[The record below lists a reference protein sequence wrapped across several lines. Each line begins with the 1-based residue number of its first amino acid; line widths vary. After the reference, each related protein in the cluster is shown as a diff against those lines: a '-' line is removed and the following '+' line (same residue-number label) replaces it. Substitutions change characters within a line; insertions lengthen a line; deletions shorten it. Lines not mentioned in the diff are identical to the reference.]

1 MGWTWPRG
9 TPTTSTSICR
19 LCGTTCLGS
28 RRGSGPMTAPGGQ
41 ATNASMEPGQRKNK
55 NTLNHIKKF
64 QVLLLPRSDR
74 PVRSVHGILCGTEFC
89 MLGLQCELNNKHAQG
104 GPQFLICPCQHI
116 WCLGPCLRT
125 WKINCSFVRACCT
138 VCMAAGCG
146 PCAETCGLYFSKV
159 NYWINNLLVFLSF
172 VLVRLKL
179 DIRGFPMAKRKKTL

>member
-1 MGWTWPRG
+1 M
-9 TPTTSTSICR
+9 
-19 LCGTTCLGS
+19 
-28 RRGSGPMTAPGGQ
+28 
-41 ATNASMEPGQRKNK
+41 
-55 NTLNHIKKF
+55 
-64 QVLLLPRSDR
+64 LPRSDR

-104 GPQFLICPCQHI
+104 SPQFLICPCQHI

>member
-1 MGWTWPRG
+1 M
-9 TPTTSTSICR
+9 
-19 LCGTTCLGS
+19 
-28 RRGSGPMTAPGGQ
+28 
-41 ATNASMEPGQRKNK
+41 
-55 NTLNHIKKF
+55 
-64 QVLLLPRSDR
+64 LPRSDR

-104 GPQFLICPCQHI
+104 SPQFLICPRQHI

-159 NYWINNLLVFLSF
+159 NYWINNWLVFLSF
-172 VLVRLKL
+172 VSVRLKL
-179 DIRGFPMAKRKKTL
+179 DIRGFPMAKRKKTLWLFNWLQKSSVRNVHFHVLLCTNF